1 MTDKKTAYLS
11 LPLPNADNALAED
24 CPRLTEALT
33 TLDGHAQSAD
43 ARLDGVEASVTTL
56 QQNIH
61 AIDASAVHTTGDET
75 VSGVKTF
82 AQTIE
87 GTAAAAEKLATA
99 RTITLSGAAS
109 GSVSFDGSADATL
122 EVACMVKNEEFT
134 ATNAAGRIIKYND
147 GLYILYANIEYA
159 RPHDGITYFYF
170 TFPEAFSVIPS
181 VYITNC
187 NKEIYYGFTAR
198 ITTATNIRIDYYNIQ
213 RAIVYATTSSDD
225 PKREIYSIDDFY
237 LNLLAIGTWK

>member
-1 MTDKKTAYLS
+1 MTDKKTAHLG
-11 LPLPNADNALAED
+11 LPLPDAGNALAED
-24 CPRLTEALT
+24 CPRLAEALIS
-33 TLDGHAQSAD
+33 LDEHVQSAD
-43 ARLDGVEASVTTL
+43 ARLDGVEASVRDM
-56 QQNIH
+56 H
-61 AIDASAVHTTGDET
+61 DANSTAVHTTGDEA

-82 AQTIE
+82 TQTIA
-87 GTAAAAEKLATA
+87 GTAAAAKKLATA

-134 ATNAAGRIIKYND
+134 ATNTTGRIIKYND
-147 GLYILYANIEYA
+147 GLYILYANIDYA
-159 RPHDGITYFYF
+159 KQYDGITYFYF

-198 ITTATNIRIDYYNIQ
+198 ITTATNIRIDFFNIQ
-213 RAIVYATTSSDD
+213 RAIVYATTSSGD
-225 PKREIYSIDDFY
+225 PKREFYSTDDFS